1 MKINDA
7 FAYVELFQF
16 IFLTI
21 TSMQEIHSLFVHQ
34 EFEMVQ
40 KFRRELDTS
49 NLLFEYCVVI
59 NFLLLNFKRAGL

>member
-34 EFEMVQ
+34 EFEMIQ
-40 KFRRELDTS
+40 KFRRELD